1 MLRKLFYLLLLIS
14 FSGLRA
20 QQFSTHYKIKKIV
33 ASKNGVQLDSISLN
47 SSFFKLENAK
57 GKRID
62 SSYYTIDFQKSL
74 LTFNPSFS
82 NYNDTLTVRF
92 LKFPDF
98 LTKEY
103 SIYDRSRVVSN
114 DAALGDLYLV
124 NFAST
129 KKYIPF
135 DGLTTS
141 GSLTRGITIG
151 NNQNSVLNS
160 ALDLQISGKISD
172 KVTLRAS
179 IQDSNIPLQE
189 GGYSQRLDEFDQ
201 LFIELSSDKWSVR
214 AGDLFL
220 ENRTSKFLNFNKKV
234 QGLSSRFEFGNVNSK
249 TTVFASAALVRGKY
263 AKSTFIGQEGNQGPY
278 KLRGANGELYVLVI
292 SGSERVYVNGILLT
306 RGENNDYIIDYN
318 AGEITFTSIFPIT
331 SEMRIS
337 IEYQY
342 SDRNYTRFITYAGA
356 SKENEKW
363 SIGGYLYS
371 ENDMKNQPLQQNLS
385 SEQVQTLVNAG
396 DDLNLMSSSSAYLDG
411 YSENKI
417 LYKKTLFNGISIFV
431 YSNASTDELYNV
443 KFSFVGNNLG
453 NYVLSSAA
461 AIGKIY
467 RYIAPLNGISQ
478 GNYEPIVRLIAPTE
492 LQIATVLGKFNPSE
506 KTSLDFEIGV
516 SNNDNNL
523 FSSIDDS
530 DNHGIAGKINLK
542 QRLFSKKWK
551 VDYFANYQLIQRQFK
566 TIERLFSIEFDRDW
580 NLNNPV
586 GTQSYLVSGL
596 RFNLPEKGV
605 ITYQFENLGFK
616 DSFSG
621 TRQVVNGNLNLK
633 KWSIQNKGS
642 YLKSS
647 GDYSA
652 SVFIRNQTQVKY
664 HIKKNWAGATL
675 RLEDNQEKLKATNL
689 FSSLSQKFTEFG
701 GFIGRG
707 DSTKVFIELGYLNRS
722 NDSIQSGLIKRV
734 NNSQSYYLKSKLIKT
749 DTRDLSLFVNY
760 RNLKFT
766 DLTRTA
772 EPSLNSRVLYND
784 RFFNQLIQ
792 LATVYETN
800 SGSIAQQE
808 FTYLEVE
815 PGRGIY
821 SWSDYNNNGV
831 QDLEEFQVAPFI
843 DQAKYIRL
851 FLPNQVYLKTHQNKF
866 SQSVTINMSQWQ
878 NEKGFKRF
886 LSYFYNQSAFLG
898 ERKIK
903 RLGDDFDFNPF
914 SANDNNLL
922 GLNSNFRNSLFFN
935 RGKQKHSMTYTFLM
949 GRIKNLLS
957 VGSQENSNQ
966 SHQLQYTHLYEKNW
980 LLNFGS
986 KTINSEMSSENYS
999 ARNYHLN
1006 GYQVAPK
1013 ISYLFSKNASWDL
1026 FYEYQKKA
1034 NKMGLLETLAQ
1045 SRFGTSFNYSS
1056 EKKLTMNG
1064 EFSMYENSYVGNSL
1078 TPVAY
1083 EMLEGLQ
1090 PGSNSTWRLL
1100 IQKNLTNYLDINLNY
1115 QGRKSENSNAIHT
1128 GNIQLRAYF

>member
-1 MLRKLFYLLLLIS
+1 MLKKLFYLLILIS

-20 QQFSTHYKIKKIV
+20 QEFSTHYKTKKIV
-33 ASKNGVQLDSISLN
+33 ASKNGILLDSVSLN
-47 SSFFKLENAK
+47 SSFFKLETRK
-57 GKRID
+57 GKPID
-62 SSYYTIDFQKSL
+62 TSFYTIDFQKSL
-74 LTFNPSFS
+74 LTFKPDFPH
-82 NYNDTLTVRF
+82 YNDTLMVRF

-103 SIYDRSRVVSN
+103 SIYDRRRVVSN
-114 DAALGDLYLV
+114 DAALGDLYQV
-124 NFAST
+124 KFDT
-129 KKYIPF
+129 KKKYIPF
-135 DGLTTS
+135 DGLTTA

-179 IQDSNIPLQE
+179 IQDNNIPLQE
-189 GGYSQRLDEFDQ
+189 GGYSQKLDEFDQ
-201 LFIELSSDKWSVR
+201 IFIELSSEKWNIR

-220 ENRTSKFLNFNKKV
+220 ENRNSKLLNFNKKV
-234 QGLSSRFEFGNVNSK
+234 QGLSSRFEFGNTNSR

-263 AKSTFIGQEGNQGPY
+263 AKSTFVGQEGNQGPY

-318 AGEITFTSIFPIT
+318 AGEIKFTSIFPIT

-356 SKENEKW
+356 TQDNEKW

-385 SEQVQTLVNAG
+385 TDQVQSLINAG
-396 DDLNLMSSSSAYLDG
+396 DNPNLMSASSAYLDTF
-411 YSENKI
+411 SENKI
-417 LYKKTLFNGISIFV
+417 LYKKTVINGVSVFV
-431 YSNASTDELYNV
+431 YSNIPTDELYNV
-443 KFSFVGNNLG
+443 KFTLVGNNLG

-467 RYIAPLNGISQ
+467 SYVTPINGIPQ
-478 GNYEPIVRLIAPTE
+478 GNYEPIVRIIAPTE
-492 LQIATVLGKFNPSE
+492 IQIATVLGKFKPTE
-506 KTSLDFEIGV
+506 KTNVDFEIGI

-523 FSSIDDS
+523 FSSIDYS
-530 DNHGIAGKINLK
+530 DNHGVAGKINFK
-542 QRLFSKKWK
+542 QRLISKKWNI
-551 VDYFANYQLIQRQFK
+551 DFFTNYQLIQKQFK
-566 TIERLFSIEFDRDW
+566 TIERLFTIEFDRDW
-580 NLNNPV
+580 NLSNPI

-596 RFNLPEKGV
+596 HFNLPEKGD
-605 ITYQFENLGFK
+605 ITFQFENLGFK

-621 TRQVVNGNLNLK
+621 SRQFLNGNLNLK
-633 KWSIQNKGS
+633 KWNIQNKS
-642 YLKSS
+642 SFLKSES
-647 GDYSA
+647 NYSN
-652 SVFIRNQTQVKY
+652 SVFIRNQSQVKY
-664 HIKKNWAGATL
+664 HYKKNWAGLTL
-675 RLEDNQEKLKATNL
+675 RLEDNQERIKSTNL

-707 DSTKVFIELGYLNRS
+707 DSTKVFMELGYLNRS
-722 NDSIQSGLIKRV
+722 NDSLQNGNLKRV
-734 NNSQSYYLKSKLIKT
+734 NNSQSYYLKSQLIKT
-749 DTRDLSLFVNY
+749 DSRDLSVFVNY
-760 RNLKFT
+760 RTLKYS
-766 DLTRTA
+766 DLTRLA
-772 EPSLNSRVLYND
+772 EPSFNSRVLYND

-792 LATVYETN
+792 LTTAYETN
-800 SGSIAQQE
+800 SGAIAQQE

-821 SWSDYNNNGV
+821 SWSDYNNNGI
-831 QDLEEFQVAPFI
+831 QDLEEFQVAAFI
-843 DQAKYIRL
+843 DQARYIRV

-866 SQSVTINMSQWQ
+866 SQSVSINMIQWQ
-878 NEKGFKRF
+878 NETGFKRF
-886 LSYFYNQSAFLG
+886 LSYFYNQIAFLG

-903 RLGDDFDFNPF
+903 RIGDDFDFNPF
-914 SANDNNLL
+914 SSNDTNLL
-922 GLNSNFRNSLFFN
+922 GLNSSFRNSLFFN
-935 RGKQKHSMTYTFLM
+935 RGKQSHSITYSILA

-966 SHQLQYTHLYEKNW
+966 SHQLQYTHLYKKYW
-980 LLNFGS
+980 LINLSS
-986 KTINSEMSSENYS
+986 KTIKSEMSSENYS
-999 ARNYHLN
+999 ARNYMLN
-1006 GYQVAPK
+1006 GYQLAPK

-1026 FYEYQKKA
+1026 FYEYQ
-1034 NKMGLLETLAQ
+1034 NKINKIGSLETLAQ

-1064 EFSMYENSYVGNSL
+1064 EFSMYENSFVGNNI

-1090 PGSNSTWRLL
+1090 PGTNITWRLL
-1100 IQKNLTNYLDINLNY
+1100 IQKNLTAYLDINLNY
-1115 QGRKSENSNAIHT
+1115 QGRKSESSNTIHT
-1128 GNIQLRAYF
+1128 GNVQLRAYF